1 MYTVGVC
8 AFTSVKVQ
16 NEMTKTTPK
25 MKMSLGLH
33 VYVKII
39 SNATT

>member
-1 MYTVGVC
+1 M
-8 AFTSVKVQ
+8 SVKEQ

-33 VYVKII
+33 VKII
-39 SNATT
+39 NNATT